1 MPRRQALAP
10 LVVFLCVLLS
20 GIARGQDSGQLKL
33 ADLPPATQ
41 VTVKEQSRGGTL
53 RNLWVGRNKG
63 EKVYGAVIMV
73 GGKRKEV
80 VVNSEGKVV
89 DAVQEISVESL
100 PAAVRKTV
108 KEQTQG
114 AKILNASKET
124 ENGVV
129 KYEIETDVQGRS
141 RNIAI
146 DSAGKVIEI
155 EEQVALDTLP
165 AAARTRIE
173 QQAGKG
179 KVLSIEMV
187 TATGKPAVYEATL
200 EVAGKRAEIR
210 VAADGSILPKEK

>member
-1 MPRRQALAP
+1 MSRKALAP
-10 LVVFLCVLLS
+10 LLVFLGVLLS
-20 GIARGQDSGQLKL
+20 GIARGQESGHLKL

-41 VTVKEQSRGGTL
+41 VTVKQQSQGGTL

-73 GGKRKEV
+73 AGKRKEV
-80 VVNSEGKVV
+80 VVNAEGKVV

-114 AKILNASKET
+114 AKLLSASKEI
-124 ENGVV
+124 ENGAV

-141 RNIAI
+141 RNISL
-146 DSAGKVIEI
+146 DGAGKVIEI

-165 AAARTRIE
+165 PAARARIE

-187 TATGKPAVYEATL
+187 TEPGKPVIYEATI

-210 VAADGSILPKEK
+210 VAADGSLLPKEN